1 MPILDLT
8 NQVMTAYAPTTVATH
23 FQDYFD
29 ALAKTELAAGNPVD
43 VIIQVSEA
51 VLAAGGAASVQ
62 FQLIGHA
69 TDPTFASGNIILAD
83 SGAIA
88 KASLVLGYQI
98 RMTAK
103 RQDIVSQEPTASF
116 ARYFTILVTIATNAL
131 TAGKFNGWIAPSE
144 SPQDNLSYPAGYT
157 V

>member
-8 NQVMTAYAPTTVATH
+8 NQVMSSFSPTTGAS
-23 FQDYFD
+23 FDDYID

-43 VIIQVSEA
+43 VIINVAAA
-51 VLAAGGAASVQ
+51 VTAAGGASEVQ

-88 KASLVLGYQI
+88 KATLVLGYQI

-103 RQDIVSQEPTASF
+103 RQNIVSQEPTSAF
-116 ARYFTILVTIATNAL
+116 ARYFTILVTITTNAL

>member
-8 NQVMTAYAPTTVATH
+8 NQVLSSYAPTAQTGT
-23 FQDYFD
+23 FDDYID
-29 ALAKTELAAGNPVD
+29 LLAKTEYAAGNPVD
-43 VIIQVSEA
+43 CLVQIAAA
-51 VLAAGGAASVQ
+51 VTSSGSATVQ

-69 TDPTFASGNIILAD
+69 TDPTFASGNVILAD

-88 KASLVLGYQI
+88 KATLVAGYQI

-103 RQDIVSQEPTASF
+103 RQNIVSQQATSTF
-116 ARYFTILVTIATNAL
+116 VRYVTILVTVAVADL
-131 TAGKFNGWIAPSE
+131 TAGTFNGWVGPSE
-144 SPQDNLSYPAGYT
+144 TPQDNLSYPSGYT